1 MATIEEPGTQPRG
14 VDPRVSG
21 DQEPA
26 ERENDKRYLPPLLLV
41 VRRDQAE
48 LLRLLGPFAVTSGFG
63 AIVDRRYGDRRT
75 RPESRALIQR
85 RRRERRRRTWVSAVL
100 AAEGAVVV
108 RV

>member
-1 MATIEEPGTQPRG
+1 MATIEEPGTQPPG
-14 VDPRVSG
+14 VGPHAAG
-21 DQEPA
+21 EDQPE
-26 ERENDKRYLPPLLLV
+26 ERYLQPLLLV

-48 LLRLLGPFAVTSGFG
+48 LLRMLGPFNVTAGFG
-63 AIVDRRYGDRRT
+63 AIVDRRHGDRR
-75 RPESRALIQR
+75 SRTEGRAPLQR

>member
-1 MATIEEPGTQPRG
+1 MPTIEEPGTQPSG
-14 VDPRVSG
+14 ADPRTSDG
-21 DQEPA
+21 DEPKD
-26 ERENDKRYLPPLLLV
+26 DKRYLQPLLLV

-48 LLRLLGPFAVTSGFG
+48 LLRLLGPFNVTSGFG
-63 AIVDRRYGDRRT
+63 AIVDRRYGDRRG
-75 RPESRALIQR
+75 RADARALVQR

>member
-1 MATIEEPGTQPRG
+1 MATIEEPGTQPLG
-14 VDPRVSG
+14 VDPSDPG
-21 DQEPA
+21 DDQ
-26 ERENDKRYLPPLLLV
+26 REEDKRYLQPLLLV

-48 LLRLLGPFAVTSGFG
+48 LLRLLGPFNMPSGFG
-63 AIVDRRYGDRRT
+63 AIVDRRYGDRRS
-75 RPESRALIQR
+75 RPESGALVQR